1 MDSRYYFHRHHL
13 VIDGVPST
21 DFEVYL
27 SGSGTFKAAE
37 RELEEFTI
45 PGRNGTF
52 HYKAPNTYKNVK
64 VSYDCFIFKDFEANV
79 TAFRNFLLSRQGYVR
94 IWDSHHPN
102 EYRMGIYH
110 EEFDPDVFVDLSAG
124 QFTLNFDCRP
134 ERWLT
139 EGEEPIIVTPN
150 VTTTITNTTSFIAKP
165 LIKLYG
171 SSGIVKINNISM
183 VTSGVPVTASIDCE
197 AMEAT
202 PASVNATTILKNGEF
217 PVLRPGTNTVTMSGF
232 SYIEIYPRWWIL

>member
-21 DFEVYL
+21 DYEVYL
-27 SGSGTFKAAE
+27 SGNGTYKAAE

-64 VSYDCFIFKDFEANV
+64 VPYDCFIFKDFEANV
-79 TAFRNFLLSRQGYVR
+79 TAFRNFLLSKPGYVR

-110 EEFDPDVFVDLSAG
+110 EEFDPDVFDDLSAG
-124 QFTLNFDCRP
+124 QFTINFDCRP

-139 EGEEPIIVTPN
+139 EGEIPITILPNTP
-150 VTTTITNTTSFIAKP
+150 TTITNPTPYIAKP
-165 LIKLYG
+165 LIRVYGTDGAVRVNSTRVTLYG
-171 SSGIVKINNISM
+171 ITNS
-183 VTSGVPVTASIDCE
+183 ADIDCE
-197 AMEAT
+197 AME
-202 PASVNATTILKNGEF
+202 TIPTSLNESTLLSNGEF
-217 PVLRPGTNTVTMSGF
+217 PVLNPGNNLVVMTGF
-232 SYIEIYPRWWIL
+232 TSIAVYPRWWIL